1 LFVKF
6 KVQDTI
12 PPQVKS
18 FTKEQKLALT
28 ILADQME
35 HGMSGQEIH
44 DNLYKVA
51 EETGLD
57 GKQVFET
64 VYLALLGL
72 KSGPRAGHFLASLE
86 RDFVV
91 KRFRETSS

>member
-1 LFVKF
+1 KF
-6 KVQDTI
+6 KVQETI

-18 FTKEQKLALT
+18 FTKEQKFALA
-28 ILADQME
+28 ILADELE

-44 DNLYKVA
+44 DNLYRIA
-51 EETGLD
+51 RETGLD

-86 RDFVV
+86 KDFIV
-91 KRFRETSS
+91 KRFKEASL